1 MRNPFIKK
9 KTAME
14 ELREKWVQDA
24 LWHDSGSEE
33 ATRAREN
40 ITGLMDAE
48 SKRKCKID
56 PNVIIEGGF
65 GLATV
70 ALIGCLDKIMILP
83 KNTVS
88 LAMKLFKR

>member
-1 MRNPFIKK
+1 MRNPFAKK

-14 ELREKWVQDA
+14 ELREQWIQDA
-24 LWHDSGSEE
+24 LWHDAGSEE

-40 ITGLMDAE
+40 ITGLMDADKK
-48 SKRKCKID
+48 SKID

-65 GLATV
+65 GLASI
-70 ALIGCLDKIMILP
+70 ALIGCLDKIILLP
-83 KNTVS
+83 KNAVS